1 MNSFLVCDFV
11 RTLDRLAVRQSRRTL
26 HQKTP
31 NLWNKVDS
39 ECNKPLCSDVAGVQR
54 ILDPYIGNFVITSIV

>member
-1 MNSFLVCDFV
+1 MISFFVCDFV
-11 RTLDRLAVRQSRRTL
+11 RTLDRQSRQTL

-31 NLWNKVDS
+31 NSWNKVDS